1 MHPMLAE
8 IFLMKLE
15 SKIRTERPRQPG
27 TPDPRFVPIAPP
39 RS

>member
-1 MHPMLAE
+1 MLAE

-15 SKIRTERPRQPG
+15 SKIRTETPRRPA
-27 TPDPRFVPIAPP
+27 PDPRFVPIAPP